1 MCLHDMAGWSFLSL
15 ANMVMG
21 YQLMMFI
28 HITTL
33 RISLSQIFN
42 TSIGRA
48 AGDIMDARRE
58 KKQNSTFKRDNRN
71 SPLNKM
77 VMVIADIDIIIIH
90 PLHCIYFYPR
100 NGWFLSFSL

>member
-1 MCLHDMAGWSFLSL
+1 MCLHDTAGWSFLSL

-42 TSIGRA
+42 TSIGRG
-48 AGDIMDARRE
+48 AGNIKDPERR
-58 KKQNSTFKRDNRN
+58 KIQNSTFRGDNRN

-77 VMVIADIDIIIIH
+77 VMVIADIDIIIQH
-90 PLHCIYFYPR
+90 PLHCIYF
-100 NGWFLSFSL
+100 

>member
-1 MCLHDMAGWSFLSL
+1 MCLHDIADWSFLSL

-58 KKQNSTFKRDNRN
+58 KNKIQPSEEIIEILL
-71 SPLNKM
+71 LNKM

-90 PLHCIYFYPR
+90 PLHCIYF
-100 NGWFLSFSL
+100 

>member
-42 TSIGRA
+42 TSIGRGA
-48 AGDIMDARRE
+48 ANIMDPMRE
-58 KKQNSTFKRDNRN
+58 KKTEFNLQKR
-71 SPLNKM
+71 
-77 VMVIADIDIIIIH
+77 
-90 PLHCIYFYPR
+90 
-100 NGWFLSFSL
+100 